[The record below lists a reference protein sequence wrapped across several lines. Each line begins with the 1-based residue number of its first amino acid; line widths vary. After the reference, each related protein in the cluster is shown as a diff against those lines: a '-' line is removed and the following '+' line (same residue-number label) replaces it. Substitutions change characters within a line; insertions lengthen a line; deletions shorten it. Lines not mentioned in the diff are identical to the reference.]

1 MTEKS
6 GKPPTL
12 DELVKIVSNS
22 DIASISTV
30 VQRILQ
36 IIRHPNSSA
45 LQLKEIIEIDPPLSA
60 KVLRQANSAFYGIG
74 RSVTSIQEAIIYLGF
89 NCIREMAFS
98 LKVSEFFSKGAPT
111 PGYSRKQLWKH
122 SLAVALCAK
131 GIYRGEFREEG
142 DDIYSAALLHDLGI
156 IVEEQM
162 LNAPFL
168 QILAGLQEKG
178 AYSTAAEQA
187 ALGYNHMEIGERLLR
202 AWNFPLEFVT
212 TIGAHHNPFAV
223 AKDYLRPA
231 VTLFIADVACEQQQI
246 GHDCFAPNERL
257 RHRRALELLDLTPK
271 AVEIIVTDVRQ
282 EIEQMDKDGEL
293 FL

>member
-1 MTEKS
+1 MAGKS

-45 LQLKEIIEIDPPLSA
+45 MQLKEIIEIDPPLSA

-74 RSVTSIQEAIIYLGF
+74 RSVTSIQEAIVYLGF

-98 LKVSEFFSKGAPT
+98 LKVSEFFVKGAPV
-111 PGYSRKQLWKH
+111 GDYSRKQLWKH

-162 LNAPFL
+162 LNDQFV
-168 QILAGLQEKG
+168 QILAGVRDKG
-178 AYSTAAEQA
+178 SYSAAAEQA
-187 ALGYNHMEIGERLLR
+187 ALGYDHMAIGERLLQT
-202 AWNFPLEFVT
+202 WNFPLEFVA
-212 TIGAHHNPFAV
+212 TIGAHHNPFAA
-223 AKDYLRPA
+223 AKNYLRPA
-231 VTLFIADVACEQQQI
+231 VTLFVADVACQQQQI

-257 RHRRALELLDLTPK
+257 RSLRAMELVNLTPK
-271 AVEIIVTDVRQ
+271 AVEIIVKDVQQ

-293 FL
+293 FV